1 MASRK
6 RNSKNAK
13 PKAKAK
19 AKTKGGSKKTR
30 RKNNKIKNIKGM
42 KLKMDFV
49 SSNVLSEKNSK
60 SRISYILSIVKD
72 GTILVTDGVMTPDE
86 ELDLIRETMR
96 RVDTGFPGIEVASL
110 KREMTGYG
118 KVFESAFEQTQKFR
132 NAFNRMFGKE
142 PSVENLK
149 YGMTLIGPSRLI
161 KEIKKNPDSF
171 SVFAEA

>member
-6 RNSKNAK
+6 SKRPRK
-13 PKAKAK
+13 KAK
-19 AKTKGGSKKTR
+19 KKTNKKSKRKSKVR
-30 RKNNKIKNIKGM
+30 RVGKIAGM

-49 SSNVLSEKNSK
+49 SSNVLSSKNGK
-60 SRISYILSIVKD
+60 SRISYILSVVKD
-72 GTILVTDGVMTPDE
+72 GTILVTDGVLTPDE

-110 KREMTGYG
+110 RREMTGYQR
-118 KVFESAFEQTQKFR
+118 VLEQTFEQTKKVR
-132 NAFNRMFGKE
+132 NAFNRMAGRK
-142 PSVENLK
+142 PSAENLK
-149 YGMTLIGPSRLI
+149 YGMTLIGPSKLI

>member
-6 RNSKNAK
+6 KNSKNAR
-13 PKAKAK
+13 PKAKDN
-19 AKTKGGSKKTR
+19 SKKSR
-30 RKNNKIKNIKGM
+30 SKPRVKKIKGM

-49 SSNVLSEKNSK
+49 SSNVLNSKNGK

-72 GTILVTDGVMTPDE
+72 GTILVTDGVMNPDE

-110 KREMTGYG
+110 KKEMKGYE

-132 NAFNRMFGKE
+132 NVFNRMMGKS